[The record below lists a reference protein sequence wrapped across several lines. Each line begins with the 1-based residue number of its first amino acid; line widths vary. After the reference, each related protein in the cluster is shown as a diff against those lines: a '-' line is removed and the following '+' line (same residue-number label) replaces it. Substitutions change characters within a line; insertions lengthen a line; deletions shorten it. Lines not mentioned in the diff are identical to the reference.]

1 MNATLKKTMIPILI
15 GALAGFGYWYFFGCT
30 NGCAITSSPWRS
42 SVYGAFMGYFAFG
55 SLPKKFFT
63 PRQKTGA
70 EEIEETKKN
79 KYKHE

>member
-1 MNATLKKTMIPILI
+1 MNATLKKTIIPILI

-55 SLPKKFFT
+55 SLPKNFFT
-63 PRQKTGA
+63 G
-70 EEIEETKKN
+70 KKEQN
-79 KYKHE
+79 ASEDERKQID